1 VIHESACA
9 ASWDESERLAAMRR
23 YGVLD
28 TPPEPEFDDVARLA
42 AQICEAPVALIT
54 LVDDRRQWFKA
65 EIGLGLRE
73 TPLHASICAKAILQP
88 GLFVV
93 SDASKDRRF
102 RFNPLVVGEPRV
114 RFYAGVRL
122 ETPDGLPLGT
132 LCVADVKARTLS
144 EQQAFALRTLARQVM
159 SQLEL
164 RRALGERDEALAASQ
179 RAEQRQTLLVREL
192 HHRVGNTLAMVQ
204 GLLGSMA
211 RSPRTVTEFHK
222 AFSAR
227 IASLAKN
234 QKLLTDDYWQTASLR
249 EMLEQELRPYLDERA
264 PRVALK
270 GTPVHL
276 SADLAVPVGMALHEL
291 ASNAVK
297 HGALSV
303 PTGWVQ
309 VDWDVM
315 TTNDAR
321 VLRLDWTEHDGP
333 PVSQPERTGFGSTL
347 LQRVLALQSNAS
359 VEIAYNRDGLR
370 FEMEAPLIESRLV
383 PAY

>member
-1 VIHESACA
+1 
-9 ASWDESERLAAMRR
+9 LRR

-42 AQICEAPVALIT
+42 AQICDTPVALIT

-73 TPLHASICAKAILQP
+73 TPLRASICAKAILQP

-93 SDASKDRRF
+93 PDASKDRRF
-102 RFNPLVVGEPRV
+102 RFNPLVLGEPRL

-132 LCVADVKARTLS
+132 LCVLDFKARTLS
-144 EQQAFALRTLARQVM
+144 DQHVFALHTLARQVM

-164 RRALGERDEALAASQ
+164 RRAVGERDEALAASQ
-179 RAEQRQTLLVREL
+179 RAEQRQGLLVREL

-204 GLLGSMA
+204 ALLSSMA
-211 RSPRTVTEFHK
+211 RSPRSVAEFHR

-234 QKLLTDDYWQTASLR
+234 QKLLTEDYWQTASLR
-249 EMLEQELRPYLDERA
+249 EMLEQELRPFLDQQA

-270 GTPVHL
+270 GSAVHL

-291 ASNAVK
+291 TSNAVK

-303 PTGWVQ
+303 PRGWVQ
-309 VDWDVM
+309 VAWDVR
-315 TTNDAR
+315 TTDGTR
-321 VLRLDWTEHDGP
+321 MLCLDWSEHDGP
-333 PVSQPERTGFGSTL
+333 PVSEPQRTGFGSTL
-347 LQRVLALQSNAS
+347 LQRVLALQSNAN

-370 FEMEAPLIESRLV
+370 FEMQAPLIESRLV